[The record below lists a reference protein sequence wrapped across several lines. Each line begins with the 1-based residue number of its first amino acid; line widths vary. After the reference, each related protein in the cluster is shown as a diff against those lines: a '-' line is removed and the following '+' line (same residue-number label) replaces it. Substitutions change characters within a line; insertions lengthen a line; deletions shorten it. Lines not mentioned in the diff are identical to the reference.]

1 MPVRKRY
8 TSSPWP
14 YRSGI
19 VGTGAS
25 FRRYSARVAEPIAR
39 PVLVTGNDAAA
50 VGRAVVDQLASPAL
64 KIAFVFAD
72 SRLDPA
78 ALVGE
83 LRALAAPVVGCTAVG
98 VIGPDGMAGP
108 APAVSALGLYGD
120 WVRAGVGIA
129 GELSKSPLSRGRD
142 AVHQAALALGTTADA
157 LDPGRHI
164 AITLVDG
171 QYRHEEAFCI
181 GSAAAAPQIRFI
193 GGGASI
199 AVEPDR
205 DRRTY
210 LWAGGQVLS
219 DAALAIVIDSDQPFA
234 AVTSSH
240 LVPTAIKTVVTAAT
254 GRTIDELDGRPAAA
268 RLRRLI
274 AGIGDALDEPRPL
287 HAFARYI
294 DGVPYV
300 RSLHRLVDDRLVLS
314 AAVETGHILHVMRP
328 GDLIRTMKRDL
339 AAAADRVG
347 GAMAALL
354 AFSCMSRHAE
364 AAARGTEREL
374 SATFAAYPTIGFQ
387 SMSEQSGM
395 LQVNHTLTGLAIG
408 ALKS

>member
-1 MPVRKRY
+1 MP
-8 TSSPWP
+8 
-14 YRSGI
+14 
-19 VGTGAS
+19 
-25 FRRYSARVAEPIAR
+25 EPIAR
-39 PVLVTGNDAAA
+39 PVLVTGSDAAA

-64 KIAFVFAD
+64 KLAFVFAD
-72 SRLDPA
+72 SRLDPEV
-78 ALVGE
+78 LLGE
-83 LRALAAPVVGCTAVG
+83 LRQLPAPVVGCTAVG
-98 VIGPDGMAGP
+98 VIGPEGMAG
-108 APAVSALGLYGD
+108 ALPAVSALGLYGD

-129 GELSKSPLSRGRD
+129 GELSRSPLTRGRD
-142 AVHQAALALGTTADA
+142 AVHQAALALGTTAEA

-164 AITLVDG
+164 AVTLVDG
-171 QYRHEEAFCI
+171 QHRHEEAFCI
-181 GSAAAAPQIRFI
+181 GSAATAPQIRFI

-199 AVEPDR
+199 DLDR

-219 DAALAIVIDSDQPFA
+219 DAALVVVIDSDLPFA

-240 LVPTAIKTVVTAAT
+240 LVPTAIRTVVTAAT

-274 AGIGDALDEPRPL
+274 AGIGDSLDEPRPL

-300 RSLHRLVDDRLVLS
+300 RSLRRLVDDRVVLS
-314 AAVETGHILHVMRP
+314 AAVEPGHILHVMRP
-328 GDLIRTMKRDL
+328 GDLIRTMQRDL
-339 AAAADRVG
+339 AAASDRVG

-364 AAARGTEREL
+364 AAARGTLREL
-374 SATFAAYPTIGFQ
+374 SATFAGYPTIGFQ
-387 SMSEQSGM
+387 SLSEQSGM